1 MAMKGDAKSLSF
13 VEDTAVAPE
22 KLRDYI
28 ERFLAHRRSATARR
42 RHLRA
47 RVGRLPARAAR
58 SST

>member
-28 ERFLAHRRSATARR
+28 DAFLQMIR
-42 RHLRA
+42 RHGTTA
-47 RVGRLPARAAR
+47 GVYATHR
-58 SST
+58 SGACT

>member
-28 ERFLAHRRSATARR
+28 ERFLGIRRHGTAPASTRTPRSAACTCARW
-42 RHLRA
+42 
-47 RVGRLPARAAR
+47 
-58 SST
+58 ST